1 MLFSVL
7 CLQSPV
13 VRAAS
18 KSTTVA
24 CATSTDVSEAAA
36 NNPKPAGTVH
46 YVTRQGAA
54 GNFNVRLDP
63 SIEDGGGVLELVA
76 HKMNTIALLTG
87 GERHARW
94 SSAARSTL
102 ATAGLANGVS
112 IVAKVTGTAG
122 SSRMPTPGVC
132 VAHRR
137 IALSGDALEAACR
150 DAHHLRAS
158 RGLAIE
164 LTSWCNGGV
173 LRRADTPPS
182 CGNGHC
188 WTPECGC
195 GRGLERPQTP
205 SIAEPCEGAAAARSP
220 RSDSSE
226 VAAASM
232 RHASVPSPVT
242 SPVLVHDRES
252 GGAS

>member
-76 HKMNTIALLTG
+76 HKMNTIALLPG

-94 SSAARSTL
+94 SSAGRPL
-102 ATAGLANGVS
+102 DAGDRW
-112 IVAKVTGTAG
+112 AG
-122 SSRMPTPGVC
+122 ERRE
-132 VAHRR
+132 HRR
-137 IALSGDALEAACR
+137 QGD
-150 DAHHLRAS
+150 
-158 RGLAIE
+158 
-164 LTSWCNGGV
+164 
-173 LRRADTPPS
+173 
-182 CGNGHC
+182 GHC
-188 WTPECGC
+188 WVFPHAHTRCV
-195 GRGLERPQTP
+195 RGSPPDRLERRCARGGMPRCP
-205 SIAEPCEGAAAARSP
+205 SPASVQRTGDRAHQLVQR
-220 RSDSSE
+220 RR
-226 VAAASM
+226 VAA
-232 RHASVPSPVT
+232 
-242 SPVLVHDRES
+242 S
-252 GGAS
+252 GYAPELR